1 LFLFSFFE
9 NKTKIMMNKVY
20 FLYEI
25 YAEIYADNIKAING
39 IAVQQLF

>member
-1 LFLFSFFE
+1 
-9 NKTKIMMNKVY
+9 MMNKVY

-39 IAVQQLF
+39 IAVQQLFWVILNNLTK